1 MFSNNR
7 IDAIERTVVM
17 LVLGLA
23 VVMAATAVVL
33 PLFG

>member
-1 MFSNNR
+1 MFSNKR

-23 VVMAATAVVL
+23 VVMAAAAVVL